1 MVFSGFVF
9 GGVWEGHV
17 MSRLS
22 IFTVVGA
29 AASVFAAA
37 AHAADA
43 PEPYFPSAQ
52 PIVVQEF
59 ASGWYIRGDIGYRLN
74 SFDGASTF
82 FSDPITG
89 SSINDTAVFGI
100 GGGYKAGW
108 FRADLTIDYSG
119 RATYKADV
127 AGLPAGNQPGLS
139 TKIEMVTTLANVY
152 ADLGTWWG
160 FTPYVGA
167 GAGAAYMRSVEFYD
181 YNSLVMP
188 QEKQGTWNFAWAAI
202 AGMSYRIGANLLAD
216 ASYRYLSLGDAVTAV
231 NAAGNQ
237 LTVKDI
243 TAHEFRVGLR
253 YNLD

>member
-1 MVFSGFVF
+1 
-9 GGVWEGHV
+9 
-17 MSRLS
+17 MSRLG
-22 IFTVVGA
+22 IFTLVGA
-29 AASVFAAA
+29 AASLVAAA

-43 PEPYFPSAQ
+43 PELFMPPPAPQ
-52 PIVVQEF
+52 LAVQEF

-74 SFDGASTF
+74 KVDGASTF
-82 FSDPITG
+82 FSDPIA
-89 SSINDTAVFGI
+89 SQSIDDTAVFGI

-108 FRADLTIDYSG
+108 LRADLTVDYSG
-119 RATYKADV
+119 KATFDADV
-127 AGLPAGNQPGLS
+127 VGLAPGNQPGLS
-139 TKIEMVTTLANVY
+139 TKIETVTTLANVY

-167 GAGAAYMRSVEFYD
+167 GAGVAYMRTVEFYD

-188 QEKQGTWNFAWAAI
+188 HEKQNEWNFAWAAI

-237 LTVKDI
+237 LTVKDL
-243 TAHEFRVGLR
+243 TAHEFRIGVR

>member
-1 MVFSGFVF
+1 
-9 GGVWEGHV
+9 

-22 IFTVVGA
+22 IFAVVGA
-29 AASVFAAA
+29 AASLLAAG

-43 PEPYFPSAQ
+43 PEPFFSPEPSF
-52 PIVVQEF
+52 VVQEF

-74 SFDGASTF
+74 RFDGASTF
-82 FSDPITG
+82 YNDPMTT
-89 SSINDTAVFGI
+89 SSIDDTAVFGI

-108 FRADLTIDYSG
+108 FRADLTVDYSG
-119 RATYKADV
+119 RATYQADV
-127 AGLPAGNQPGLS
+127 AGLAAIDQPGLA

-152 ADLGTWWG
+152 ADLGTWGG

-167 GAGAAYMRSVEFYD
+167 GIGAAYMRTVEFYD
-181 YNSLVMP
+181 YGAAIMP
-188 QEKQGTWNFAWAAI
+188 LEKQSQWNFAWAAI
-202 AGMSYRIGANLLAD
+202 AGMSYQIGANLLAD

-231 NAAGNQ
+231 NVSGNQ

-243 TAHEFRVGLR
+243 TAHEFRLGLR